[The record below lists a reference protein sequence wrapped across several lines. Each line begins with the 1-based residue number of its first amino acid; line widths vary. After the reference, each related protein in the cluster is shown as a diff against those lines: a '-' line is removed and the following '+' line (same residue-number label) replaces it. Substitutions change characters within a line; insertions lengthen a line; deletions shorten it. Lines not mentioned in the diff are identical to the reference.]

1 MLYLNKGKEMISW
14 RIKKVVK
21 KTKTYFEATYKK
33 HYFIIEWDK
42 TCDSWSIRVWSDNGE
57 GMASY
62 LGHWGNSGYDID
74 DAIYEAMRGSGLI

>member
-33 HYFIIEWDK
+33 HIFIIEWQHNRKEWLINVLHEK
-42 TCDSWSIRVWSDNGE
+42 TGKK
-57 GMASY
+57 AY
-62 LGHWGNSGYDID
+62 LGYWGSVGYDID